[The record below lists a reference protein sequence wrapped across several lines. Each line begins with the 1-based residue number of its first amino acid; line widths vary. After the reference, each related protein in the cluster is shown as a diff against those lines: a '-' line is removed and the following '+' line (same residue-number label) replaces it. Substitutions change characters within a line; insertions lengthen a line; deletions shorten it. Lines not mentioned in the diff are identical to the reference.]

1 MRTDKFSVCCSVS
14 LLAHFESDSC
24 VVVLI
29 DVSISFEVKSA
40 SDVGF
45 FLIRP
50 DLETPVTWLSKIEK
64 KWLQ

>member
-50 DLETPVTWLSKIEK
+50 DLETPVT
-64 KWLQ
+64 